1 MVSGNLKVKVKEGS
15 NAWWTAF
22 QVTNAKNPINGM
34 SISVDGESTWQKL
47 DGPGLPAPDGF
58 WFLKPKKDGQV
69 MILNSDNSME
79 KYKIRVESENGEIV
93 VDMVGVV
100 PDSETDSGRNNG
112 C

>member
-34 SISVDGESTWQKL
+34 SISVDGGSTWQKL

-58 WFLKPKKDGQV
+58 WFLKPKKDGKV
-69 MILNSDNSME
+69 MILNSDNHME
-79 KYKIRVESENGEIV
+79 HYQIRVESETGNIV
-93 VDMVGVV
+93 VNMLGVV
-100 PDSETDSGRNNG
+100 PGSETEAEHNNG